1 MTTRMIGDVPITH
14 VEEIPR
20 LAFPPGDL
28 LPDMSRE
35 ALDKHAAW
43 LRPDHYDA
51 DEDLVIMSVHS
62 WVIKTARHTILVD
75 TCSGNHKERPSLPP
89 FHQLDVPYMERL
101 AAAGVHPEQVD
112 FVMCTHLH
120 LDHVGWNTR
129 LENGRWVPTFPNAK
143 YLFSK
148 IEYDHWAAI
157 AEAGTD
163 DDGVDGALV
172 YADSILPVVE
182 AGLTEMVEGT
192 HAMDDQLVI
201 EPAPGH
207 TPGSVTLMLTVGDEQ
222 ALFAGDTLHHPL
234 QVYYPECNSAFCL
247 EPDVARATRRRL
259 LEESADRPRLFLP
272 AHFAGSGVS
281 RVVSDGDGFALEF

>member
-14 VEEIPR
+14 VEENPR

-28 LPDMSRE
+28 LPDLDPE

-43 LRPDHYDA
+43 LRPDHYIA
-51 DEDLVIMSVHS
+51 DEDLVVMSVHS

-143 YLFSK
+143 YILAGD
-148 IEYDHWAAI
+148 EYAAS
-157 AEAGTD
+157 EAGD
-163 DDGVDGALV
+163 DQVFRENV
-172 YADSILPVVE
+172 LPVME
-182 AGLTEMVEGT
+182 AGQAVLVDTDY
-192 HAMDDQLVI
+192 ALDDEVWLV
-201 EPAPGH
+201 PTPGH
-207 TPGSVTLMLTVGDEQ
+207 TVGHVAVNIASRVETAVMCGDLMHTPLQLAHPEWSPNFDHDGVRAAETRKSFLDKHCET
-222 ALFAGDTLHHPL
+222 DTLIL
-234 QVYYPECNSAFCL
+234 
-247 EPDVARATRRRL
+247 T
-259 LEESADRPRLFLP
+259 
-272 AHFAGSGVS
+272 AHFPSPSVGHIVPHAERRFDFSY
-281 RVVSDGDGFALEF
+281 L